1 MYIYRLK
8 DYLGAI
14 SYIGITNN
22 INKRISQHIKTKK
35 TRDVEA
41 IEYYFNDNEFYIKR
55 LEQYL
60 IYKYKPKKNKL
71 IYSVDDVTLEPK
83 ESEWKIYGE

>member
-1 MYIYRLK
+1 MYIYRFK
-8 DYLGAI
+8 DYLGMI

-22 INKRISQHIKTKK
+22 INKRISQHIKNKK
-35 TRDVEA
+35 TKDIEI

-60 IYKYKPKKNKL
+60 IYKHRPKKNKL

-83 ESEWKIYGE
+83 ESEWKVYGE

>member
-8 DYLGAI
+8 DYIGSI
-14 SYIGITNN
+14 VYIGITDN
-22 INKRISQHIKTKK
+22 INRRISQHIKNKK
-35 TRDVEA
+35 TKGTEI
-41 IEYYFNDNEFYIKR
+41 IEYYFNDDEFYIKR

-60 IYKYKPKKNKL
+60 IHKYKPKKNKL

>member
-1 MYIYRLK
+1 MYVYRFK
-8 DYLGAI
+8 DYLGSI
-14 SYIGITNN
+14 EYVGITKN
-22 INKRISQHIKTKK
+22 INKRISQHIKNKK
-35 TRDVEA
+35 TRGTEI
-41 IEYYFNDNEFYIKR
+41 IEYYSNASESYIKR